1 MNHARRKL
9 LADAVAYERRLTT
22 AEAKRLE
29 DLSALF
35 DQAHAREHV
44 LHDHAQTLAAENLR
58 IQLDGLAADLA
69 ELRHQSTTHMTV
81 ERFEREHRMLAD
93 RVEFQ
98 LAEVNEKI
106 RAEERVTI
114 SSLSRDDTT
123 KALLESAAT
132 NRRWMIG
139 LAVGVVFS
147 LLGVLLT
154 LIGLSTH
161 AIG

>member
-1 MNHARRKL
+1 VGLREKL
-9 LADAVAYERRLTT
+9 HFERRITDARFHET
-22 AEAKRLE
+22 EALAQVHLE
-29 DLSALF
+29 R
-35 DQAHAREHV
+35 HIEEHQ
-44 LHDHAQTLAAENLR
+44 LQIRAQELAAENLR
-58 IQLDGLAADLA
+58 ILLDGLASDLA